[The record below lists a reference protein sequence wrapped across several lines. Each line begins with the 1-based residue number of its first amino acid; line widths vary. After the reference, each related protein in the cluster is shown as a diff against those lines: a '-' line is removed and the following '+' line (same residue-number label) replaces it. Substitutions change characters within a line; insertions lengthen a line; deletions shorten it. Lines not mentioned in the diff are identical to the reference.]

1 MQFRHVLR
9 VLGLFLVIFSFTMLP
24 PWLLALWAGDGEQ
37 FPFLSAFLLIFGMG
51 GALWLPV
58 RRYKGNLRT
67 RDGFIIA
74 TAFWVLVA
82 LAGALPLMLATSPHM
97 GFTDAMFESMSG
109 LTTTGATV
117 LAGIDDLP
125 LSIRY
130 YRQQLNW
137 LGGMGIVVLVVA
149 ILPALG
155 IGGMQLYRAEMPG
168 PIKDAKLTPRI
179 ADTAKSLWY
188 IYVGLTVVC
197 ALAYWWG
204 GMSVFDSI
212 CHSFATISTGGF
224 STHDASMGHFHS
236 PALENLGAF
245 FMILSG
251 VNFALH
257 FMVWHGKTL
266 RPYLLDEENLF
277 YMGLVGLALSLI
289 AVLLFFDKG
298 VAMGDALRLSFFQVA
313 TFITNTGL
321 SSTDYYNWPVAAQ
334 VLLLF
339 ISIVGGCAGSTAGG
353 IKVMRFMLLLKQ
365 GAREV
370 QLLIHPQAVIP
381 IKLGNR
387 SVDARVTSA
396 VWAFFAVYIAV
407 FALLML
413 ILTATGMNQET
424 AFSAVVGTINNLG
437 LGLGDVSSGFGGV
450 SDTGKWT
457 LVVSMLLG
465 RLEIFT
471 VLVLFSPRFWRS

>member
-9 VLGLFLVIFSFTMLP
+9 VLGLFLLIFSITLVP
-24 PWLLALWAGDGEQ
+24 PWLLALWANDGQ
-37 FPFLSAFLLIFGMG
+37 QLPFLSAFLLIFGMG
-51 GALWLPV
+51 LALWLPV
-58 RRYKGNLRT
+58 RRCKGNLRT

-82 LAGALPLMLATSPHM
+82 LAGALPLMLATAPHM

-117 LAGIDDLP
+117 LTGIDDLP

-155 IGGMQLYRAEMPG
+155 VGGMQLYRAEMPG

-188 IYVGLTVVC
+188 IYVGLTVLC

-204 GMSVFDSI
+204 GMSLFDAI
-212 CHSFATISTGGF
+212 CHSFSTISTGGF
-224 STHDASMGHFHS
+224 STHDASMGHFQS
-236 PALENLGAF
+236 PVLENLGAF
-245 FMILSG
+245 FMVLSG

-257 FMVWHGKTL
+257 FMVWHGRTL
-266 RPYLLDEENLF
+266 RPYGMDEENLF
-277 YMGLVGLALSLI
+277 YLGLVGVAVCLI
-289 AVLLFFDKG
+289 ALLLFFSG
-298 VAMGDALRLSFFQVA
+298 PMSMSHALRLAFFQVA

-321 SSTDYYNWPVAAQ
+321 SSSDYYNWPVAAQ

-365 GAREV
+365 GSREV

-387 SVDARVTSA
+387 TVDARVTSA

-413 ILTATGMNQET
+413 ILAATGMNQET

-437 LGLGDVSSGFGGV
+437 LGMGEVSSGFSQV

-457 LVVSMLLG
+457 LVISMLLG

>member
-37 FPFLSAFLLIFGMG
+37 FPFLSAFLLILGMG
-51 GALWLPV
+51 AALWLPV

-117 LAGIDDLP
+117 LTGIDDLP

-204 GMSVFDSI
+204 GMSVFDAI

-236 PALENLGAF
+236 PVLENLGAF

-266 RPYLLDEENLF
+266 RPYLMDEENIF
-277 YMGLVGLALSLI
+277 YMGLVGVALSLI

-365 GAREV
+365 GTREV

-437 LGLGDVSSGFGGV
+437 LGLGDVSSGFSGV

>member
-1 MQFRHVLR
+1 MQYRHVLR
-9 VLGLFLVIFSFTMLP
+9 VLGLFLVVFSFTLLP

-37 FPFLSAFLLIFGMG
+37 QPFLFAFVLILGL
-51 GALWLPV
+51 GAMLWLPV
-58 RRYKGNLRT
+58 RQYRGNLRT
-67 RDGFIIA
+67 RDGFVIA

-97 GFTDAMFESMSG
+97 DFTDAMFESMSG

-117 LAGIDDLP
+117 LSGIDELP

-155 IGGMQLYRAEMPG
+155 IGGMQLYRAETPG
-168 PIKDAKLTPRI
+168 PMKDAKLTPRI

-188 IYVGLTVVC
+188 IYVGLTLLC

-204 GMSVFDSI
+204 GMSAFDAI
-212 CHSFATISTGGF
+212 CHSFSTISTGGF
-224 STHDASMGHFHS
+224 STHDASMGHFQN
-236 PALENLGAF
+236 PILENLGAF

-257 FMVWHGKTL
+257 FMVWHGRSL

-277 YMGLVGLALSLI
+277 YLGIIGLAL
-289 AVLLFFDKG
+289 VL
-298 VAMGDALRLSFFQVA
+298 VALLLVTGSSMPLGTALRLAFFQVA

-321 SSTDYYNWPVAAQ
+321 SSSDYYNWPVAAQ

-365 GAREV
+365 GNREV

-407 FALLML
+407 FALFML

-437 LGLGDVSSGFGGV
+437 LGLGEVSSGFGAV
-450 SDTGKWT
+450 TDTGKWT
-457 LVVSMLLG
+457 LVLSMLMG
-465 RLEIFT
+465 RLELFT

>member
-51 GALWLPV
+51 GVLWLPV

-97 GFTDAMFESMSG
+97 GFTDAIFESMSG

-117 LAGIDDLP
+117 LTGIDDLP

-204 GMSVFDSI
+204 GMSVFDAI

-224 STHDASMGHFHS
+224 STHDASMGYFHS

-277 YMGLVGLALSLI
+277 YMGLVGVALSLI

-298 VAMGDALRLSFFQVA
+298 MAMGDALRLSFFQVA